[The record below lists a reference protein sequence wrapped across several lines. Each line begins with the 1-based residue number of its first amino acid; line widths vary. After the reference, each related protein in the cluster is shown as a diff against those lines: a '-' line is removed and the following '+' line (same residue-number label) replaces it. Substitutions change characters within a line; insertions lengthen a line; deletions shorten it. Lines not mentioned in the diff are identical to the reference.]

1 MAHDPRTAAN
11 HLIVRNNIDHAPL
24 THIEVQ
30 KLLYLWHGWMLATTD
45 RPLHELNW
53 EAWRYGP
60 VQPAVYYNLNH
71 LQGIPITQPIPNFP
85 DDQFSPEETQALNT
99 VFRRFRDLGPRGL
112 VRLTHEQG
120 SPWEKIW
127 RRRRGSM
134 VIPNPLI
141 RDYFARLVNRP
152 ERSHV

>member
-1 MAHDPRTAAN
+1 MAHDPRTAAS
-11 HLIVRNNIDHAPL
+11 HLIDYNNSKHNPL

-30 KLLYLWHGWMLATTD
+30 KLLYLWHGWVLATTD
-45 RPLHELNW
+45 SPLHELNW

-71 LQGIPITQPIPNFP
+71 LQGRPITQSIPNFP
-85 DDQFSPEETQALNT
+85 NGQFTREETDALDT
-99 VFRRFRDLGPRGL
+99 VLRRFRNLGPRGL
-112 VRLTHEQG
+112 VSLTHASD
-120 SPWEKIW
+120 SPWAKIW

-141 RDYFARLVNRP
+141 RDYFAGLVNQP
-152 ERSHV
+152 EQSHA